1 MDSSGE
7 GPDVWKRI
15 ARNWQHVGSPQ
26 RPTDEDGR
34 LMLALAGPAL
44 AAHRAPGVVVM
55 GVTPEIVRLPWPAGT
70 RILALDRSAEM
81 IASVWQPHPRLYSQ
95 VARARWQSMPIKD
108 RSIALAVGDGS
119 LNALPRMADYP
130 VVLGEVARILKPGGS
145 MVLRCFVRPERPERM
160 DEIAAAARGGGIGSF
175 SALKWRIAMA
185 LDGGGSCSVAV
196 AGIRAAF
203 DRLFPDRDRLSR
215 ATGWARQTVDTID
228 SFKDVA
234 TRYSFPTLQA
244 IGAVAAPVF
253 DLTGVRRGH
262 YEMADQCPT
271 LSFSRAV

>member
-1 MDSSGE
+1 MNPGE
-7 GPDVWKRI
+7 DFDVWRRI

-34 LMLALAGPAL
+34 LMLALAAPAL

-55 GVTPEIVRLPWPAGT
+55 GVTPEIVRLAWPVGT
-70 RILALDRSAEM
+70 RILALDQSAEM
-81 IASVWQPHPRLYSQ
+81 IASVWQPHPRLYSR

-145 MVLRCFVRPERPERM
+145 MVLRCFVRPEQPERM

-185 LDGGGSCSVAV
+185 LDGGNGFSIGVAD
-196 AGIRAAF
+196 ILTAF
-203 DRLFPDRDRLSR
+203 NRLFPDRDGLSR
-215 ATGWARQTVDTID
+215 ATGWPRQTVDTID
-228 SFKDVA
+228 GFENAS
-234 TRYSFPTLQA
+234 TRYTFPTLA
-244 IGAVAAPVF
+244 GFRAAATPAFEFNGARHG
-253 DLTGVRRGH
+253 L
-262 YEMADQCPT
+262 YELADQCPT
-271 LSFSRAV
+271 LSFQRVA